1 MRSTSTIFALAGLAA
16 ASPVSVVHQNVAVA
30 PQAGELGPFHFTSTF
45 NLVATPDLVVDAD
58 SVAAPG
64 ESGAIGYYNY
74 GINSEL
80 DIICYVSRGIL
91 IFLDLPWLTLFLFT
105 EHHSCRRHWSL

>member
-1 MRSTSTIFALAGLAA
+1 MHSGSVIFALAGLAA

-30 PQAGELGPFHFTSTF
+30 PPAGALGPFHFTSTF
-45 NLVATPDLVVDAD
+45 NLVATPDQVVDAD

-80 DIICYVSRGIL
+80 DIICYVS
-91 IFLDLPWLTLFLFT
+91 
-105 EHHSCRRHWSL
+105 E